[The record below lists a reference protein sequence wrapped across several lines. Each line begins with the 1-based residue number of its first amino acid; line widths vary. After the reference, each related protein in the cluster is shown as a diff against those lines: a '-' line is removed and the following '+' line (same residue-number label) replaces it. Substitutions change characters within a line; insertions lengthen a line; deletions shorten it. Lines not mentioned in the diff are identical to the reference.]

1 MQEPRPDL
9 SALVKRPETL
19 SRSRLRRSAWLLPAA
34 LFGGFAL
41 LFLVLFRD
49 QWLPARKVHV
59 TPAIAIEAKTT
70 ATENPE
76 TSAKS
81 EPATTAGEL
90 LFQASGWIEP
100 DPLPIKATSLTD
112 GVVDEV
118 HVLEGALVKKG
129 DPLATLIQID
139 SQLARDAAASEL
151 DALKAGFQA
160 QTQDVEIARRRLEA
174 EQAGM
179 LSDDADLAEAKD
191 RVERVERIADQALPE
206 VERISAQLNYDR
218 KQAALTARKARI
230 GEIEHEIQRII
241 HQSAALKA
249 GLRSAEIR
257 LSQAELAHQ
266 RTRITSPVDGRV
278 LRLLAAPGQKKM
290 AAMDDVDSST
300 IAVLYQP
307 ESLQVRVDVPLADAA
322 ALGVGQRARIRCS
335 LLPDQAFDGEVT
347 RISGEADIQRN
358 SLQAKVR
365 ILNPTDQL
373 RPEMLCRVEFLD
385 TVRKAPG
392 KKTAGG
398 SLAIHVPDSAVRD
411 GNVWV
416 CDPESHQVGR
426 RAITPEG
433 ESRDGYQRVSS
444 GVRPGEW
451 VILNPEGLQPG
462 QRVKPELQ
470 THSKNP

>member
-1 MQEPRPDL
+1 MQDSRPDL

-19 SRSRLRRSAWLLPAA
+19 SRSRLRRAAWLLPAS

-49 QWLPARKVHV
+49 QWLPARKVLV
-59 TPAIAIEAKTT
+59 TPVIAIEADSATT
-70 ATENPE
+70 GNPE
-76 TSAKS
+76 ASDKP
-81 EPATTAGEL
+81 EPATSTGEL

-100 DPLPIKATSLTD
+100 DPLPIKATALTD

-139 SQLARDAAASEL
+139 SKLARDAAASEL

-174 EQAGM
+174 EQAG
-179 LSDDADLAEAKD
+179 LRSDEADLAEAKD
-191 RVERVERIADQALPE
+191 RLERVERIADQALPE

-230 GEIEHEIQRII
+230 GEIEHEIQRIT
-241 HQSAALKA
+241 HQTTALNA

-257 LSQAELAHQ
+257 LSQAELAHR

-278 LRLLAAPGQKKM
+278 LRLLASPGQKKM

-373 RPEMLCRVEFLD
+373 RPEMLCRVEFLE

-416 CDPESHQVGR
+416 CDPESHQVDR

-470 THSKNP
+470 THPETP